1 MNLPPSAFKDAYSSR
16 QMYEKYGRRCAE
28 TRLVRPYGLILDAYA
43 LLLRRGLGHP
53 HRLLQIGN
61 GKFSLRGM
69 PSARTP
75 PIRPK
80 YDL

>member
-1 MNLPPSAFKDAYSSR
+1 MNLMPSAFKDAYSSR
-16 QMYEKYGRRCAE
+16 QMCEKYGRRCAG

-53 HRLLQIGN
+53 HRLLQIEN
-61 GKFSLRGM
+61 EKFSLRGM
-69 PSARTP
+69 PSVRTP
-75 PIRPK
+75 LTRPK

>member
-1 MNLPPSAFKDAYSSR
+1 MNLMPSAFKDAYSSR
-16 QMYEKYGRRCAE
+16 QMYQKHGRRCAG
-28 TRLVRPYGLILDAYA
+28 TQPLRPYGHMLDAYA

-53 HRLLQIGN
+53 HRLLQIEN
-61 GKFSLRGM
+61 EKFSLRGM

-75 PIRPK
+75 PTRPK